1 MTKDQQQEAIVRKML
16 KDFAEIYARNN
27 DIDDIGE
34 MTGKEIENMIK
45 EWKEIAKNDPS
56 LKDVAPEVIDK
67 AIKDFVED
75 L

>member
-1 MTKDQQQEAIVRKML
+1 ML

-67 AIKDFVED
+67 AIKDFVKY
-75 L
+75 